1 MKTNTANYRTLIVT
15 FAEPIRILDSYF
27 DDAEAWGV
35 ASLKEWIDGYES
47 TRFTQTGE
55 HTAVITSEYNMAH
68 VKELVSTKYTDRKLC
83 ADLKRW
89 WRFPPSFFS
98 VIF

>member
-1 MKTNTANYRTLIVT
+1 MKENTANYRTLIVT
-15 FAEPIRILDSYF
+15 FAEPIRALDNYF

-55 HTAVITSEYNMAH
+55 HAAVITSEYNAEYVQEWLQH
-68 VKELVSTKYTDRKLC
+68 HTPVANLIS
-83 ADLKRW
+83 A
-89 WRFPPSFFS
+89 
-98 VIF
+98 